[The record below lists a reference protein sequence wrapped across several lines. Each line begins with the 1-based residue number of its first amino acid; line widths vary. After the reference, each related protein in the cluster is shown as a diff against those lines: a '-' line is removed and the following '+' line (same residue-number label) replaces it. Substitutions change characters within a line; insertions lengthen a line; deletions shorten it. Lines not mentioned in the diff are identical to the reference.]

1 MGGYNHFDDSI
12 AMICIAMV
20 WLFGFVSNGLSLYI
34 TRTRSHFR
42 NAFGILCSSFLI
54 CNLQSISVLFTW
66 CTIVLALKSPILSSS
81 ELFLAR
87 LVGVL
92 VNGPYYGTLLI
103 HFFVALNR
111 LCAVLYPIR
120 YKQLWSESRSLIVGI
135 ISWTTGTSLCMLH
148 LYKDCSLL
156 FNENSSYR
164 FFYGDSYY
172 GKVCGNADAALSVFI
187 VMIMAC
193 LDSITLIKLLA
204 YRRALRKNVTMS
216 TGSAFNKKEVL
227 FFKQSCLVSFIYTAS
242 VAVLITH
249 PFLFTNKWLLFLS
262 STIIWILMQST
273 DGLVLLI
280 FNFKMIW
287 KTNSWVPTSTI
298 APATTIHRLHT
309 ITRH

>member
-1 MGGYNHFDDSI
+1 MPKLLIIPTKIF
-12 AMICIAMV
+12 
-20 WLFGFVSNGLSLYI
+20 
-34 TRTRSHFR
+34 FR
-42 NAFGILCSSFLI
+42 
-54 CNLQSISVLFTW
+54 
-66 CTIVLALKSPILSSS
+66 KSPILSSS

-204 YRRALRKNVTMS
+204 YRRALRKNVIMS

-227 FFKQSCLVSFIYTAS
+227 FFKQVMDR
-242 VAVLITH
+242 
-249 PFLFTNKWLLFLS
+249 NS
-262 STIIWILMQST
+262 SSIII
-273 DGLVLLI
+273 
-280 FNFKMIW
+280 
-287 KTNSWVPTSTI
+287 
-298 APATTIHRLHT
+298 IH
-309 ITRH
+309 

>member
-20 WLFGFVSNGLSLYI
+20 WFFGFVSNGLSLYI

-92 VNGPYYGTLLI
+92 VNGPYYGTLLM

-111 LCAVLYPIR
+111 LCAVLYPIK

-148 LYKDCSLL
+148 LYS
-156 FNENSSYR
+156 N
-164 FFYGDSYY
+164 
-172 GKVCGNADAALSVFI
+172 NADAALSVFI

-227 FFKQSCLVSFIYTAS
+227 FFKQISPSNFQFQNDLENK
-242 VAVLITH
+242 
-249 PFLFTNKWLLFLS
+249 FLDTNVNNSTSDDHS
-262 STIIWILMQST
+262 STSHYHETLNCILILFVDYFDYDMTFLPILNISNIS
-273 DGLVLLI
+273 V
-280 FNFKMIW
+280 
-287 KTNSWVPTSTI
+287 
-298 APATTIHRLHT
+298 HCYE
-309 ITRH
+309 